1 MNLTSNSND
10 EYVPVVVTPL
20 PASEV
25 GARRIVAAVA
35 EASVFAVVALEEPLD
50 LQTW

>member
-1 MNLTSNSND
+1 MNYN
-10 EYVPVVVTPL
+10 EKYVPAAVTPL

-35 EASVFAVVALEEPLD
+35 EASVFAVVAWEEPSG